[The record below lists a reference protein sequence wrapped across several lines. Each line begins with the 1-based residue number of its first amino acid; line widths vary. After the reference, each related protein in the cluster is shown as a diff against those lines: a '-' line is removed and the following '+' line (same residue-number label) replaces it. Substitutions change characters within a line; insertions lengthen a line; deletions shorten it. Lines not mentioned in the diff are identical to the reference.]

1 MTPLY
6 LKFLSHSAEIE
17 PSKHFKVDFTAEKLL
32 DIIGCC
38 HFHEPLTVTEAM
50 QLQEIGSPATIHR
63 KLDDLLIAGLI
74 FHQQEPGNRR
84 TKYLRLTTRAIGYY
98 ALMSEAMVNASLDR
112 ENSNDC

>member
-6 LKFLSHSAEIE
+6 LKFLSHLADIN
-17 PSKHFKVDFTAEKLL
+17 PSKHFTVDFTAEKLL

-63 KLDDLLIAGLI
+63 KIDDLLIAGLI
-74 FHQQEPGNRR
+74 WHEQLGDNRR
-84 TKYLRLTTRAIGYY
+84 TKYLRLTPRAVAYY
-98 ALMSEAMVNASLDR
+98 ALLSEAMVNATL
-112 ENSNDC
+112 EGN

>member
-6 LKFLSHSAEIE
+6 LKFSSYAADIH
-17 PSKHFKVDFTAEKLL
+17 PCNKFVVDFTAEKLL

-50 QLQEIGSPATIHR
+50 ELQEIGSPATIHR

-74 FHQQEPGNRR
+74 WHEQVGDNRR
-84 TKYLRLTTRAIGYY
+84 TKYLRLTAKAIGYY
-98 ALMSEAMVNASLDR
+98 ALLSEAMVNASLER
-112 ENSNDC
+112 TQS

>member
-6 LKFLSHSAEIE
+6 IKFLSHSADIE
-17 PSKHFKVDFTAEKLL
+17 PSKTFTVDFTAEKLL
-32 DIIGCC
+32 DIIGTC

-74 FHQQEPGNRR
+74 YHQMEPGNRR
-84 TKYLRLTTRAIGYY
+84 TKYLMLTTKAVAYY
-98 ALMSEAMVNASLDR
+98 ALLSEAMVNASLDR
-112 ENSNDC
+112 GA

>member
-6 LKFLSHSAEIE
+6 IKFLSHSADIE
-17 PSKHFKVDFTAEKLL
+17 PSKNFKVDFTAEKLL

-50 QLQEIGSPATIHR
+50 SLQEIGSPATIHR

-74 FHQQEPGNRR
+74 WHEQMPDNKR
-84 TKYLRLTTRAIGYY
+84 TKYLRLTIKAVGYY
-98 ALMSEAMVNASLDR
+98 ALMSEAMVNAVTER
-112 ENSNDC
+112 IKP